1 VEPSHRPESDR
12 LSVGSAER
20 HQPRAPGD
28 LTATLR
34 RVPRI
39 LLVSNDFPPRHGGIQ
54 TYLHHLAL
62 AVPAGE
68 LAVYAPDWP
77 KAASFDAQLPFPVF
91 RHPGPLMLPTS
102 GVLRR
107 AVGLLRELRC
117 DTVWFGAAAPL
128 ALLGP
133 ALRRAGVRR
142 VVASSHGHEVGW
154 SMLPPG
160 RMALRQI
167 GANADVVTAV
177 SRYTRRRIASAFGPR
192 AALELLPPGVD
203 CATFRPDP
211 GARAEIRRRHRLGD
225 APVVL
230 CVSRLVAR
238 KGQDMLVRAL
248 PAIQRQVPG
257 ATLLLVGDGPQ
268 RAAVHRLAQS
278 CGVAGAVMCTG
289 AVPWSELPAYYAA
302 GDVFA
307 MPCRTRGHGLD
318 VEGLGLVFLEAS
330 ATGLPL
336 VVGDAG
342 GARETVRAGRTGELV
357 NGRDVAAVSRALA
370 TLLADP
376 EHAAAMGRRGR
387 RWMLQDWDWSCR
399 QQQINELLLAGRT
412 APRSQRRTP
421 WTPRHA

>member
-1 VEPSHRPESDR
+1 
-12 LSVGSAER
+12 
-20 HQPRAPGD
+20 
-28 LTATLR
+28 
-34 RVPRI
+34 VPRI
-39 LLVSNDFPPRHGGIQ
+39 LLVSNDFPPRPGGIQ
-54 TYLHHLAL
+54 AYLHQLAL
-62 AVPAGE
+62 ALPAGE
-68 LAVYAPDWP
+68 IAVYAPDWP
-77 KAASFDAQLPFPVF
+77 GAAAFDARLPFPVV
-91 RHPGPLMLPTS
+91 RDPGSLMLPTLP
-102 GVLRR
+102 VLRR

-117 DTVWFGAAAPL
+117 ETAWFGAAAPL

-133 ALRRAGVRR
+133 ALRRRAGVRR

-160 RMALRQI
+160 RMALRRI
-167 GANADVVTAV
+167 GADADVVTAV
-177 SRYTRRRIASAFGPR
+177 SQYTRHRIASAFGPG

-203 CATFRPDP
+203 CAALRPDP

-225 APVVL
+225 TPIVL

-238 KGQDMLVRAL
+238 KGQDTLVRAL
-248 PAIQRQVPG
+248 PAVQRQVPG
-257 ATLLLVGDGPQ
+257 ATLLLVGDGPR
-268 RAAVHRLAQS
+268 RAALHRLVQS
-278 CGVAGAVMCTG
+278 CGVAGAVVCTG

-342 GARETVRAGRTGELV
+342 GARETVRAGDTGELV
-357 NGRDVAAVSRALA
+357 NGRDVAAVARAVA

-376 EHAAAMGRRGR
+376 ERATAMGRRGR
-387 RWMLQDWDWSCR
+387 RWMLREWDWSCR
-399 QQQINELLLAGRT
+399 QQQLAELLLGGL
-412 APRSQRRTP
+412 
-421 WTPRHA
+421 